1 MVKCGFM
8 CVDCKAT
15 HIMEDKLLSSR
26 CAVNHGTHRVLKKAV
41 MCQKCDALGDCP
53 TAFLKEVCPE
63 TRKKLEFE
71 GIDSV
76 PTLPETKSKTRSP
89 PPSESMPVTKQL
101 KVDRELAQAE
111 IAKAEI
117 EMARLMHLKALQAE
131 RMELQRLLALK
142 NKQGSVAETK
152 SIER

>member
-1 MVKCGFM
+1 
-8 CVDCKAT
+8 
-15 HIMEDKLLSSR
+15 
-26 CAVNHGTHRVLKKAV
+26 
-41 MCQKCDALGDCP
+41 
-53 TAFLKEVCPE
+53 
-63 TRKKLEFE
+63 
-71 GIDSV
+71 
-76 PTLPETKSKTRSP
+76 
-89 PPSESMPVTKQL
+89 MPVTKQL

-142 NKQGSVAETK
+142 NKQGSVAATK

>member
-1 MVKCGFM
+1 M
-8 CVDCKAT
+8 
-15 HIMEDKLLSSR
+15 
-26 CAVNHGTHRVLKKAV
+26 
-41 MCQKCDALGDCP
+41 
-53 TAFLKEVCPE
+53 
-63 TRKKLEFE
+63 
-71 GIDSV
+71 
-76 PTLPETKSKTRSP
+76 
-89 PPSESMPVTKQL
+89 TKQL